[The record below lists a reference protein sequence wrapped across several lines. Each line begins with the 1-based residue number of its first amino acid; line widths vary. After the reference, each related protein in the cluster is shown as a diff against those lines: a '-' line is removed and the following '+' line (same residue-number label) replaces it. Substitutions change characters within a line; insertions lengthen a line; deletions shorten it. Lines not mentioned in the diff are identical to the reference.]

1 MFATGVVH
9 PLLNACGRRVVFRR
23 PGHLNGGNQIGLPDS
38 VLEKVYHKNAER
50 IFKQFRGF
58 GLANTQK
65 QQQK

>member
-1 MFATGVVH
+1 MAGTK
-9 PLLNACGRRVVFRR
+9 LE
-23 PGHLNGGNQIGLPDS
+23 LPDS

-65 QQQK
+65 QQPK